1 MKRYAFIKD
10 GIITEGPI
18 FLQKNWENVSGLDL
32 LDDDQ
37 LKALGWLPWR
47 FVEIDAEIITGTNIE
62 IYDTEIVE
70 TQIGRNRTDEEIQE
84 SLNNLRKNMS
94 VTPLQIRRA
103 LRQNNLLNDVLTY
116 INSSSEEIIEAWE
129 YAIQIDR
136 MNPLI
141 IEAANVLGISDDTL
155 DDIFKL
161 ASRL

>member
-1 MKRYAFIKD
+1 MKRYALIKN
-10 GIITEGPI
+10 GVITEGPI
-18 FLQKNWENVSGLDL
+18 FLPKNWENISGLDL
-32 LDDDQ
+32 LDDNQ

-47 FVEIDAEIITGTNIE
+47 FVEINAEIITGTIVE

-70 TQIGRNRTDEEIQE
+70 TQTGRNRTDEDIQE
-84 SLNNLRKNMS
+84 SLINLRKNMS

-103 LRQNNLLNDVLTY
+103 LRKKDLLNDIMTY

-141 IEAANVLGISDDTL
+141 IEASNILGISDDTL
-155 DDIFKL
+155 DDIFVL
-161 ASRL
+161 ASKL